1 MPVIDAD
8 THVDETEET
17 WSYLEGDDAR
27 FRPITVTQ
35 DIPGGSGELPKGY
48 NRYWLIDGQLRV
60 RRIRDDER
68 TGTVQATR
76 ELQDVGARLE
86 HMDAL
91 GVDIQVMYPTL
102 FLMQVSGKPDVE
114 AALCRSYNRWM
125 ADKWKQGGGRLR
137 WVAPLPLLSM
147 DMAVEELNFVKEH
160 GACGVLKKGRE
171 CDNRLA
177 SDPYFFPL
185 YEEASRLDVPICV
198 HLGTGDPELRDAA
211 PDGIAGM
218 LSLTLPVLD
227 AFHALIIRGV
237 PQKFPELRFGFIE
250 ATASWVPYLFTELRR
265 GHQRRPNT
273 QLEGFELSQD
283 LLRENRFYV
292 TCDTFDDLGQVTKL
306 CGDDNFIIGSDYGH
320 ADMSAEIDALRI
332 LQEHA
337 AQQHVEKAT
346 VDKILSDNARALY
359 GLD

>member
-1 MPVIDAD
+1 MPMIDAD

-27 FRPITVTQ
+27 FLPITVSQ
-35 DIPGGSGELPKGY
+35 DVPGASELPKGY

-76 ELQDVGARLE
+76 ELEDVGARLR
-86 HMDAL
+86 HMDEL
-91 GVDIQVMYPTL
+91 GVDLQIMYPTL
-102 FLMQVSGKPDVE
+102 FLMQVSGKPDVQT
-114 AALCRSYNRWM
+114 ALCKSYNRWM
-125 ADKWKQGGGRLR
+125 ADKCAESNGRLR
-137 WVAPLPLLSM
+137 WVAPLPLLNM
-147 DMAVEELNFVKEH
+147 EATLEELNFVKEH

-185 YEEASRLDVPICV
+185 YEAASGLDIPICV
-198 HLGTGDPELRDAA
+198 HLGTGDPELRDATT
-211 PDGIAGM
+211 DGIAGM

-237 PQKFPELRFGFIE
+237 PQKFPKLRFGFIE
-250 ATASWVPYLFTELRR
+250 ATASWLPYIFTELRR
-265 GHQRRPNT
+265 GHQRKPNSW
-273 QLEGFELSQD
+273 LKGFDLSQD
-283 LLRENRFYV
+283 LLRANNFYV
-292 TCDTFDDLGQVTKL
+292 TCDTFDDLEQVINL
-306 CGDDNFIIGSDYGH
+306 AGDDNFMIGSDYGH

-337 AQQHVEKAT
+337 AEQQVTKEAL
-346 VDKILSDNARALY
+346 DKILDDNARAFY
-359 GLD
+359 GLG